1 MDDYDEYGVHID
13 SVGEDGIRQFI
24 WVGVVLMDTM
34 YNIISDEEYDAMD
47 IMSRRNLKS
56 FLVLV
61 DTKVYKN
68 GKCEIIQEPYI
79 NDDVYTSIS
88 YDYNKEAVMQFAIKE
103 AKKTHPHFFDLNQET
118 KPEQKK
124 TKSCIRR

>member
-1 MDDYDEYGVHID
+1 MDDYEYGVHID

-34 YNIISDEEYDAMD
+34 YNIVSDEEYDAMD
-47 IMSRRNLKS
+47 VMSRRNLKS

-61 DTKVYKN
+61 DTKVYRN

-103 AKKTHPHFFDLNQET
+103 AKKMHPHFFDLNQEK
-118 KPEQKK
+118 KPVSARK
-124 TKSCIRR
+124 R